1 ACRTIRS
8 PTPGVDRMCSPFTP
22 NPWIRLAMEH
32 RTRSGSDR
40 RGFTLVEILIVVSII
55 GILVSIAI
63 PIYQKSI
70 LRTRESVLRNNLFT
84 LRTTLDEYTYDK
96 QKAPQ
101 TLQDLVT
108 EGYLRDIPSD
118 PMTGSNQSWKI
129 EMEDALRS
137 VNQTEPGIFDVHSG
151 SDKKALD

>member
-1 ACRTIRS
+1 
-8 PTPGVDRMCSPFTP
+8 
-22 NPWIRLAMEH
+22 MEH
-32 RTRSGSDR
+32 LIRSGSRR
-40 RGFTLVEILIVVSII
+40 RGFTLIEILIVVSII

-84 LRTTLDEYTYDK
+84 IRTVLDEYTYDK

-101 TLQDLVT
+101 SLQDLVT
-108 EGYLRDIPSD
+108 EGYLREVPAD

-151 SDKKALD
+151 SDKKGLDGTAYSDW